1 MAANIALNAPAR
13 KNRLQEQVSSH
24 LKVAAIYAILLLGAV
39 LVFFPF
45 AWTIST
51 SLKTEQQ
58 TLAYPP
64 TWVPDPVQW
73 ENYPDALTARPF
85 GRYYVNTTIIT
96 TLSVIGQVLSSAVV
110 AYGFARFRFPGRGFI
125 FLVLLSTLM
134 IPFHMLIIPR
144 FILFKYLGWLDT
156 FLPLIAPNFFGGA
169 FSIFLLRQYFL
180 TIPLDLHEAA
190 KMDGANAFQIF
201 MSIIL
206 PLARPALGAVGVNML
221 LDLQVMTPVLSEF
234 KSDPR
239 FLEPALLPGSNKAA
253 FLAGAG
259 NYFSMYDPIH
269 PMYSAFDSLWKQ
281 ELGEVWIGAAS
292 VEEAM
297 GRIADEVAYILD
309 NLADYE

>member
-1 MAANIALNAPAR
+1 MAANIALNAPTQ
-13 KNRLQEQVSSH
+13 KNAWQEQALSY
-24 LKVAAIYAILLLGAV
+24 LKVAAIYAVLLLGAV

-144 FILFKYLGWLDT
+144 FILFKYLGWLDS
-156 FLPLIAPNFFGGA
+156 FLPLIVPNFFGGA

-180 TIPLDLHEAA
+180 TIPLDLDEAA

-206 PLARPALGAVGVNML
+206 PLARPALGAVAVFEFVSTWNDFLGPL
-221 LDLQVMTPVLSEF
+221 IYLS
-234 KSDPR
+234 SDR
-239 FLEPALLPGSNKAA
+239 NYTVSIGLAA
-253 FLAGAG
+253 FR
-259 NYFSMYDPIH
+259 NDYFTAWHLFM
-269 PMYSAFDSLWKQ
+269 
-281 ELGEVWIGAAS
+281 AAS
-292 VEEAM
+292 AVAM
-297 GRIADEVAYILD
+297 LAPLVVFFLAQRYFISGVALTGSGGSKG
-309 NLADYE
+309 

>member
-1 MAANIALNAPAR
+1 MAANIALQAPRR
-13 KNRLQEQVSSH
+13 KNVLQEQVLSH

-64 TWVPDPVQW
+64 TWAPDPVQW
-73 ENYPDALTARPF
+73 ENYPNALTARPF
-85 GRYYVNTTIIT
+85 GQYYVNTTIIT
-96 TLSVIGQVLSSAVV
+96 TLSVFGQVISSAVV

-156 FLPLIAPNFFGGA
+156 FLPLIVPNFFGGA

-180 TIPLDLHEAA
+180 TIPLDLDEAA
-190 KMDGANAFQIF
+190 KMDGASAFQIF
-201 MSIIL
+201 ARIIL
-206 PLARPALGAVGVNML
+206 PLARPALGAVAVFEFVSTWNDFLGPL
-221 LDLQVMTPVLSEF
+221 IYLS
-234 KSDPR
+234 SDR
-239 FLEPALLPGSNKAA
+239 NYTVSIGLAA
-253 FLAGAG
+253 FR
-259 NYFSMYDPIH
+259 NDYFTAWHLFM
-269 PMYSAFDSLWKQ
+269 
-281 ELGEVWIGAAS
+281 AAS
-292 VEEAM
+292 AVAM
-297 GRIADEVAYILD
+297 LAPLVVFFLAQKYFISGVALTGSGGSKG
-309 NLADYE
+309 

>member
-1 MAANIALNAPAR
+1 MAANIALNAPKR
-13 KNRLQEQVSSH
+13 KSRSQEQVLSL
-24 LKVAAIYAILLLGAV
+24 LKVAAIYAILLLGAA

-73 ENYPDALTARPF
+73 ENYPNALTARPF

-144 FILFKYLGWLDT
+144 FILFRYLGWLDT
-156 FLPLIAPNFFGGA
+156 FLPLIVPNFFGGA

-180 TIPLDLHEAA
+180 TIPLDLDEAA

-206 PLARPALGAVGVNML
+206 PLARPALGAVAVFEFVSTWNDFLGPL
-221 LDLQVMTPVLSEF
+221 IYLS
-234 KSDPR
+234 SDR
-239 FLEPALLPGSNKAA
+239 NYTVSIGLAA
-253 FLAGAG
+253 FR
-259 NYFSMYDPIH
+259 NDYFTAWHLFM
-269 PMYSAFDSLWKQ
+269 
-281 ELGEVWIGAAS
+281 AAS
-292 VEEAM
+292 AVAM
-297 GRIADEVAYILD
+297 LAPLIVFFLAQRYFISGVALTGSGGSKG
-309 NLADYE
+309 

>member
-1 MAANIALNAPAR
+1 MAANIALGASKR
-13 KNRLQEQVSSH
+13 KSRLQEQVLSH

-156 FLPLIAPNFFGGA
+156 FLPLIVPNFLGGA

-180 TIPLDLHEAA
+180 TIPLDLDEAA

-206 PLARPALGAVGVNML
+206 PLARPALGAVAVFEFVSTWNDFLGPL
-221 LDLQVMTPVLSEF
+221 IYLS
-234 KSDPR
+234 SDR
-239 FLEPALLPGSNKAA
+239 NYTVSIGLAA
-253 FLAGAG
+253 FR
-259 NYFSMYDPIH
+259 NDYFTAWHLFM
-269 PMYSAFDSLWKQ
+269 
-281 ELGEVWIGAAS
+281 AAS
-292 VEEAM
+292 AVAM
-297 GRIADEVAYILD
+297 LAPLIVFFLAQKYFISGVALTGSGGSKG
-309 NLADYE
+309 

>member
-1 MAANIALNAPAR
+1 MAANIALRAPKRNNA
-13 KNRLQEQVSSH
+13 LLEQVMSH
-24 LKVAAIYAILLLGAV
+24 LKVAAIYAVLLLGAV

-156 FLPLIAPNFFGGA
+156 FLPLIVPNFFGGA

-180 TIPLDLHEAA
+180 TIPLDLDEAA
-190 KMDGANAFQIF
+190 KMDGASAFQIF
-201 MSIIL
+201 KSIIL
-206 PLARPALGAVGVNML
+206 PLARPALGAVAVFEFVSTWNDFLGPL
-221 LDLQVMTPVLSEF
+221 IYLS
-234 KSDPR
+234 SDR
-239 FLEPALLPGSNKAA
+239 NYTVSIGLAA
-253 FLAGAG
+253 FR
-259 NYFSMYDPIH
+259 NDYFTAWHLFM
-269 PMYSAFDSLWKQ
+269 
-281 ELGEVWIGAAS
+281 AAS
-292 VEEAM
+292 AVAM
-297 GRIADEVAYILD
+297 LAPLVVFFVAQRYFIGGVALTGSGGSKG
-309 NLADYE
+309 

>member
-1 MAANIALNAPAR
+1 MAANIALNAPKR
-13 KNRLQEQVSSH
+13 KSRLQEQVASH

-144 FILFKYLGWLDT
+144 FILFRYLGWLDT
-156 FLPLIAPNFFGGA
+156 FLPLIVPNFFGGA

-180 TIPLDLHEAA
+180 TIPLDLDEAA
-190 KMDGANAFQIF
+190 KMDGASAFQIF
-201 MSIIL
+201 MRIIL
-206 PLARPALGAVGVNML
+206 PLARPALGAVAVFEFVSTWNDFLGPL
-221 LDLQVMTPVLSEF
+221 IYLS
-234 KSDPR
+234 SDR
-239 FLEPALLPGSNKAA
+239 NYTVSIGLAA
-253 FLAGAG
+253 FR
-259 NYFSMYDPIH
+259 NDYFTAWHLFM
-269 PMYSAFDSLWKQ
+269 
-281 ELGEVWIGAAS
+281 AAS
-292 VEEAM
+292 AVAM
-297 GRIADEVAYILD
+297 LAPLIVFFLAQRYFISGVALTGSGGSKG
-309 NLADYE
+309 

>member
-1 MAANIALNAPAR
+1 MAANLALNAPKR
-13 KNRLQEQVSSH
+13 KSRLQEQVLSH

-144 FILFKYLGWLDT
+144 FILFRYLGWLDT
-156 FLPLIAPNFFGGA
+156 FLPLIVPNFFGGA

-180 TIPLDLHEAA
+180 TIPLDLDEAA

-206 PLARPALGAVGVNML
+206 PLARPALGAVAVFEFVSTWNDFLGPL
-221 LDLQVMTPVLSEF
+221 IYLS
-234 KSDPR
+234 SDR
-239 FLEPALLPGSNKAA
+239 NYTVSIGLAA
-253 FLAGAG
+253 FR
-259 NYFSMYDPIH
+259 NDYFTAWHLFM
-269 PMYSAFDSLWKQ
+269 
-281 ELGEVWIGAAS
+281 AAS
-292 VEEAM
+292 AVAM
-297 GRIADEVAYILD
+297 LAPLIVFFVAQRYFISGVALTGSGGSKG
-309 NLADYE
+309 